1 MSVQSPHR
9 AGGVGCNTLPAGMLR
24 AQCCCWLPLKER
36 LEFYKDLEL
45 SICNH
50 AHSEETCT
58 RKDVVDALMALDAE
72 MFEKQVSDGRSCSAL
87 DPCSTHEGGNSCVEL
102 GEEREGLSPFLHTS
116 WGMWLL
122 SACGGHV

>member
-1 MSVQSPHR
+1 
-9 AGGVGCNTLPAGMLR
+9 MLR
-24 AQCCCWLPLKER
+24 AQCCCWLPLQER

-87 DPCSTHEGGNSCVEL
+87 DLCSTHEGGNSCVEL
-102 GEEREGLSPFLHTS
+102 GEERGRAFPPFAHIL
-116 WGMWLL
+116 
-122 SACGGHV
+122 GHVAVVSMWRTCLSQAGSSSSHHPRSAGGAGM